1 MSLLRAPCARLVAQ
15 LYPTLCDPLDCSR
28 PGSSFHGN
36 FQGRILGWVAI
47 SSSRRSQ
54 PRDRTRISCVSCI
67 AGKFFTHRAT
77 GEALNLGVWKQS
89 LPLLAIWPEISHS
102 LSKAFTSS
110 ENHGDTNTNLRGC
123 HEDLANPHIKES
135 HGRRSLVS
143 YSPQGCK
150 ESDTTERLHFTSSIY
165 KMIKI
170 KPSTCS
176 SLNMHERLINDDTT
190 VISTTSAI
198 FHEKPISGF
207 SGDGQGEYAH
217 KRVCVCV
224 CVCGEGE
231 RKCL

>member
-1 MSLLRAPCARLVAQ
+1 
-15 LYPTLCDPLDCSR
+15 
-28 PGSSFHGN
+28 
-36 FQGRILGWVAI
+36 
-47 SSSRRSQ
+47 
-54 PRDRTRISCVSCI
+54 
-67 AGKFFTHRAT
+67 
-77 GEALNLGVWKQS
+77 
-89 LPLLAIWPEISHS
+89 
-102 LSKAFTSS
+102 
-110 ENHGDTNTNLRGC
+110 
-123 HEDLANPHIKES
+123 
-135 HGRRSLVS
+135 
-143 YSPQGCK
+143 
-150 ESDTTERLHFTSSIY
+150 
-165 KMIKI
+165 MIKI